1 MEPRITVTN
10 DTAMPLYVGSNM
22 VPPGE
27 TRDFPESQVPPHLRP
42 AAEPVAAVDE
52 QQTDSIDD
60 LAAGTVKAA
69 IEQIPALSLADLERL
84 GELEQTGQA
93 RVTLLSA
100 ISDELLKRAQ
110 DAHLGDLLGGGE
122 DEVIAALPSLSG
134 LEVARATE
142 IEQGTQAR
150 PAVLEALAAESIKRQ
165 G

>member
-10 DTAMPLYVGSNM
+10 ETAMPLYVGSNM

-42 AAEPVAAVDE
+42 PAEPAAAPDE
-52 QQTDSIDD
+52 QQADLITD

-69 IEQIPALSLADLERL
+69 IEHIPSLSLADLERL

-110 DAHLGDLLGGGE
+110 DAHLGELLAGE
-122 DEVIAALPSLSG
+122 ADVVFTALPQLSD
-134 LEVARATE
+134 LEVARAAE
-142 IEQGTQAR
+142 IEQGAAAR